1 MPALFQIPLR
11 PAEPVDQKIA
21 QPLLRPRHILRR
33 IHRPQQFVPRYLP
46 VKRPHQTLEPVLADQ
61 RINLQFA
68 FHVSQFLTARPDRR
82 DNEETLPMDFAQQLK
97 AQVDIVRVASD
108 YVRLRKFGNRYSG
121 LCPFHNEKTPS
132 FSIYA
137 EHQFFKCFG
146 CDAKGD
152 VFNFVMMIE
161 GLTFWEALRKL
172 ADQHGIALPKQSF
185 ASDEDTRQR
194 AALFEMHEIALE
206 HFRANLAANT
216 SAAQQVREYIARRNV
231 TPATAQKFLIGLADS
246 SGRALLRLLEQRGF
260 KPDVLETS
268 GLVARSERDGSF
280 YDRFRNR
287 LIFPIQNE
295 SGKVIAFGGRALDP
309 DERAK
314 YLNSPETKIYKKSN
328 VLYNLN
334 RAKETAMKQDRIVLV
349 EGYMDVI
356 GASQAGVTEVVATCG
371 TALTIEQIR
380 AMKRHSQNLHLNFDP
395 DAAGSN
401 AAERSIKL
409 LLDENVRV
417 RIVELKDA
425 ALEGGLDPD
434 EYCAKHGAEAYQQ
447 RVTAAKTYF
456 YWLADRARGKFNM
469 REPQGRVD
477 AFQFLMPAIQGLNDK
492 LERVA
497 VANDLASYLGVDSGL
512 VLEHF
517 RKAAADRVE
526 RTPAPRNEPSRATDR
541 ILLPL
546 LLGDAETRDP
556 LLAELRSFD
565 SWMQTRTAPIYEA
578 ILQMQAS
585 GDAISFNSLHERLSE
600 ALQRQ
605 LSAIVL
611 EAEGSAEPSLEN
623 GLACIAALRREDREA
638 TLRDL
643 KTRIRAA
650 EREGRFQ
657 EALELARQLSEVA

>member
-1 MPALFQIPLR
+1 MVPSFASGAIMVVPL
-11 PAEPVDQKIA
+11 Q
-21 QPLLRPRHILRR
+21 
-33 IHRPQQFVPRYLP
+33 
-46 VKRPHQTLEPVLADQ
+46 
-61 RINLQFA
+61 
-68 FHVSQFLTARPDRR
+68 
-82 DNEETLPMDFAQQLK
+82 MDFAQQLK
-97 AQVDIVRVASD
+97 AQVDIVKVASD
-108 YVRLRKFGNRYSG
+108 YVRLHRFGNRYSG

-132 FSIYA
+132 FSIYT
-137 EHQFFKCFG
+137 EHQFFKCYG

-161 GLTFWEALRKL
+161 GITFWEALRKL

-185 ASDEDTRQR
+185 ASDEDTRAR
-194 AALFEMHEIALE
+194 AALFEMHEIAME
-206 HFRANLAANT
+206 HFRSNLAAPG
-216 SAAQQVREYIARRNV
+216 AAQIREYVARRNV
-231 TPATAQKFLIGLADS
+231 SPATAKHYLLGLADP

-260 KPDVLETS
+260 KPEQLETS

-295 SGKVIAFGGRALDP
+295 SGKIIAFGGRALDP

-356 GASQAGVTEVVATCG
+356 GAWQAGVTEVVATCG
-371 TALTIEQIR
+371 TALTTEQIR

-417 RIVELKDA
+417 RIVEL
-425 ALEGGLDPD
+425 EGGLDPD
-434 EYCAKHGAEAYQQ
+434 EYCAKHGAAAYQR
-447 RVTAAKTYF
+447 RVANAKTYF

-497 VANDLASYLGVDSGL
+497 VANDLASYLGVESGL

-517 RKAAADRVE
+517 RKNAADRVE
-526 RTPAPRNEPSRATDR
+526 RAPAPRTAPSRATDR

-546 LLGDAETRDP
+546 LLGDDETREP
-556 LLAELRSFD
+556 LIAALRGLGALR
-565 SWMQTRTAPIYEA
+565 QTAAAPIYEIVLA
-578 ILQMQAS
+578 MHDS
-585 GDAISFNSLHERLSE
+585 GEAISFNSLHERLPES
-600 ALQRQ
+600 LQKQ
-605 LSAIVL
+605 LSSIVL
-611 EAEGSAEPSLEN
+611 EAETSGEASLEN
-623 GLACIAALRREDREA
+623 GLACIAALRREDRDA
-638 TLRDL
+638 TPPRAQTAHPGGR
-643 KTRIRAA
+643 TRGSLSGSARSRPAA
-650 EREGRFQ
+650 IGSCITAVTSVPVRSRGWSRTWP
-657 EALELARQLSEVA
+657 